1 MIVKEKNVRG
11 RNNVTNLDE
20 VRQAKAK
27 ALEEQTSSE
36 LDLDDEP
43 QNSKDLHGNRRFDAK
58 KVARIKAAIA
68 AGEYKVDPSR
78 VADRF
83 IEHDRNQ

>member
-1 MIVKEKNVRG
+1 MTVLENIAPS

-27 ALEEQTSSE
+27 ALEEQTSPE
-36 LDLDDEP
+36 LDLDNES
-43 QNSKDLHGNRRFDAK
+43 QNAKDLHGNRRFDAK

-68 AGEYKVDPSR
+68 AGDYKVDPSR